1 MRNILLII
9 TLLVT
14 SIAFS
19 QRGIVS
25 GTLEEENG
33 PLPGASISIKGTDI
47 SVQTNFDGKYAIPCN
62 VGDVIIVSY
71 IGYTTREFTV
81 TQEMF
86 SDNINPF
93 TGIKVAPIKN
103 IAYTE
108 ALQKNKLISN
118 TIPSV
123 GNTLYTYT
131 KEEGY
136 RSFLRIQDINTKNNV
151 VHLSYFKP
159 DVYIE
164 GRIRSSL
171 AFRDIKPRNL
181 LNSDNNNFKTVFIN
195 NHDTNVKL
203 WSQKF
208 KSGLT
213 TSLTT
218 GRNLYNT
225 NANTKASINGF
236 YKNYNNN
243 NRKIPITA
251 RVQATTSSDNL
262 ANINGFQNI
271 LLRNQFIITENDPNS
286 TTSLLN
292 TTRSKKTKNQFSS
305 SLIATHRIG
314 DYINLNSNS
323 NIRFDHTKEQ
333 FDAQTGTLGFN
344 TPYSSTKEVQSYHL
358 QSNLLIETDFD
369 LSDLIGIETS
379 TSGEYRSTNLDYSFS
394 EDNGAD
400 QLIIPQDLTKQ
411 VFELKNIVSLDYD
424 YFLFLTLSNVS
435 FTSSIQ
441 ESDWWVPQA
450 ILSFVPTAAFSGL
463 RSSFFN
469 YANISI
475 RYGETIKETPLL
487 YGNYSHNALT
497 IAPENAVLFSNRI
510 DLFANP
516 DLRLE
521 QGKNFEIAGDFR
533 FISNRF
539 KLSIGYSKDE
549 NTNGV
554 FPILNENSFTLKNTA
569 NTTLQ
574 GLDIELKSDNTRND
588 SGDFAWN
595 TGISLSRKR
604 IKVSKLLSD
613 QQRVPISGFSTV
625 NTNLIK
631 GKSVGVIVG
640 SAFARDE
647 NNNIITDEN
656 GNSLIADQPKI
667 IGDPIPD
674 FNLGISNTFDFGRIK
689 FGFTLD
695 YQKGGDVWNG
705 SQKAIQGFVGPD
717 EIFIEDGS
725 YLNLKSITA
734 SYEFVDKKKQKET
747 QHNALI
753 TSFKVSLYTHNIVT
767 WTTYKGATPYS
778 SFFDGASSQGL
789 NFFNTPI
796 TSQTG
801 IQIIAKL

>member
-1 MRNILLII
+1 MRNIVFII

-62 VGDVIIVSY
+62 VGDVITVSY

-93 TGIKVAPIKN
+93 TGIKVAPIKSS
-103 IAYTE
+103 AYTE
-108 ALQKNKLISN
+108 ALQKNKLIGN
-118 TIPSV
+118 IIPSV
-123 GNTLYTYT
+123 GNTQYTYT
-131 KEEGY
+131 KEDGY

-151 VHLSYFKP
+151 VHLTYFKP

-181 LNSDNNNFKTVFIN
+181 LNSNNNNFKTAFIN
-195 NHDTNVKL
+195 NHDVHVKV
-203 WSQKF
+203 WSEEF

-225 NANTKASINGF
+225 NSNTKASINGF
-236 YKNYNNN
+236 YQNHNSNS
-243 NRKIPITA
+243 RKILITA
-251 RVQATTSSDNL
+251 RAQATTSTDHL

-271 LLRNQFIITENDPNS
+271 LLRNQFIVPENGPNS

-292 TTRSKKTKNQFSS
+292 TTRSKKTKTQFSS
-305 SLIATHRIG
+305 SLIATHRVG
-314 DYINLNSNS
+314 DYVNLSSNS

-333 FDAQTGTLGFN
+333 FDAQTGMLGFN
-344 TPYSSTKEVQSYHL
+344 TPYSSTKEIQSYQL
-358 QSNLLIETDFD
+358 QSDFSIETDFD
-369 LSDLIGIETS
+369 ISDHI
-379 TSGEYRSTNLDYSFS
+379 SGTTNTNGTYRFTNLDYNFS
-394 EDNGAD
+394 ERNGVM
-400 QLIIPQDLTKQ
+400 QLTIPRDLKKQ

-424 YFLFLTLSNVS
+424 NFIFLNLSNVS

-450 ILSFVPTAAFSGL
+450 SIAFIPTAAFSGL
-463 RSSFFN
+463 RSDFFN

-475 RYGETIKETPLL
+475 RYGETIKDTSLL
-487 YGNYSHNALT
+487 YNNYSHNALT
-497 IAPENAVLFSNRI
+497 ITPENAALFSNRI

-521 QGKNFEIAGDFR
+521 QGKNFEVAGDFR

-539 KLSIGYSKDE
+539 KLSIGYSKEE

-554 FPILNENSFTLKNTA
+554 FPVLNENSFTLKNTA

-588 SGDFAWN
+588 SGDFEWS
-595 TGISLSRKR
+595 TTISLSRKR

-613 QQRVPISGFSTV
+613 QQRIPISGFSTV
-625 NTNLIK
+625 NTNLIE
-631 GKSVGVIVG
+631 GESVGVIVG
-640 SAFARDE
+640 SAYARNE
-647 NNNIITDEN
+647 NNNIITDQN
-656 GNSLIADQPKI
+656 GNLLIADQPQI

-674 FNLGISNTFDFGRIK
+674 FNLGFSNIFDFGRIE

-695 YQKGGDVWNG
+695 YQKGGKIWNG
-705 SQKAIQGFVGPD
+705 SQKALQGFIGPD
-717 EIFIEDGS
+717 EVFIEDGS

-734 SYEFVDKKKQKET
+734 SYEFVNVEKQKES
-747 QHNALI
+747 QHNAFI

-767 WTTYKGATPYS
+767 WTPYKGATPYS
-778 SFFDGASSQGL
+778 SFFDGVSSQGL